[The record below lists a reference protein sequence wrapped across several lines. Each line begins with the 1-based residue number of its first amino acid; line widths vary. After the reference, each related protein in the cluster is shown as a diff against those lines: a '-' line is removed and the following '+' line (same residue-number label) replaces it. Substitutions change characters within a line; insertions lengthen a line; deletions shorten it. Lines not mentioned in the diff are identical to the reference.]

1 MRMKENGQGQGTERK
16 EGSTRKHSEAST
28 SCRETG
34 EPAGLI
40 WKPELLQKGV
50 QRPPTKRWKR

>member
-1 MRMKENGQGQGTERK
+1 MRMKENGQGHGAERK
-16 EGSTRKHSEAST
+16 EGSTRKHSEASI

-40 WKPELLQKGV
+40 WKPELLQKSV
-50 QRPPTKRWKR
+50 Q